1 MTKIG
6 TLELNKIHQGDCIE
20 LLKKIPDNSI
30 DLIFADPPYNLQLNG
45 ELFRPNQTKVDA
57 VNDAWDKFESKEEYD
72 KFTALWMKECH
83 RVLKNT
89 GSFWVIG
96 TYHNIFRVGAI
107 LQNIGFWILNDII
120 WIKKNPMPNFKGT
133 RFNNAHE
140 TLIWATKSKTS
151 KYTFHYHS
159 MKVWNDDVQMR
170 SDWYI
175 PICQGDERIKVNGQK
190 AHSTQKPAELLL
202 RIILSTSNP
211 NDIVLDP
218 FSGSGTTAAVAKRL
232 GRRYIAFEK
241 EEFYI
246 KIANDRLNKI
256 KPIENPLLEYKI
268 EKRKPKV
275 SFGNLIEK
283 GYVKIGEY
291 LYSND
296 GKFFAQVQADSSLSF
311 NGTVG
316 SIHKI
321 SALILKKENNNGWGY
336 WYIKREQGM
345 ISIDQLRHDYEKKFM
360 QTESKKYHTEL
371 QFENN
376 IVHEPEENFLS
387 YANNGIQSV

>member
-1 MTKIG
+1 MAQFYK
-6 TLELNKIHQGDCIE
+6 TL
-20 LLKKIPDNSI
+20 
-30 DLIFADPPYNLQLNG
+30 
-45 ELFRPNQTKVDA
+45 V
-57 VNDAWDKFESKEEYD
+57 
-72 KFTALWMKECH
+72 
-83 RVLKNT
+83 
-89 GSFWVIG
+89 
-96 TYHNIFRVGAI
+96 
-107 LQNIGFWILNDII
+107 FWILNDII
-120 WIKKNPMPNFKGT
+120 WIKTNPMPNFKGT

-140 TLIWATKSKTS
+140 TLIWATKSKSS

-159 MKVWNDDVQMR
+159 MKVMNDDLQMR

-175 PICQGDERIKVNGQK
+175 PICQGEERIKVNGRK

-246 KIANDRLNKI
+246 KVANDRLDKI
-256 KPIENPLLEYKI
+256 KPIENSLLEYKI

-275 SFGNLIEK
+275 PFGNLIEK

-291 LYSND
+291 LYSKD
-296 GKFFAQVQADSSLSF
+296 FKFSGQVQADSSILF
-311 NGTVG
+311 NGDVG

-321 SALILKKENNNGWGY
+321 SAKILKKENNNGWNF
-336 WYIKREQGM
+336 WYVKREQG
-345 ISIDQLRHDYEKKFM
+345 IVSIDELRHDYEKKFM
-360 QTESKKYHTEL
+360 QNELKEHNSEL

-376 IVHEPEENFLS
+376 VVNKPEENFF
-387 YANNGIQSV
+387 